1 MCWGERVTWVT
12 VLVLVLMAPAAPA
25 AETFSFV
32 VMGETAGATADSP
45 APMFL
50 QARNEINMLRPKFV
64 VNLGDV
70 VDARDGEDQVLS
82 RRWDAFEKVRS
93 SFDMTHFLVVGHR
106 DVSGAASEHLFR
118 QRYGPLWYS
127 FDHGGRHFVVLDSE
141 VVGQQ
146 GKIAGEQL
154 AWLKQDLERARDA
167 VHTFVFVHRPL
178 WRDAATRSAWL
189 TDVHPMLASRGV
201 DAVFAGQQR
210 RYLRDAARDGV
221 QYYVTGGGGSPIEGD
236 PLSGHFFHYL
246 WVKVDGANVDVAV
259 VRTGWLEADDV
270 VTVEKVQSFTDA
282 LTEVLRLSPVPFST
296 ESAERPVR
304 AAVTN
309 GFGRPCRIEL
319 DWQTPKGIAVRP
331 AGARVELA
339 AEQNQT
345 VDFVLTGPTWPI
357 ESLPVCRAT
366 IVMDQTR
373 RTVEQSVLVHRELD
387 VPATATS
394 PTLDGLIDEPFW
406 RKAAVVRHF
415 FDDRQG
421 RSSSLGAKAMLAWD
435 TERFY
440 VAMVMPEA
448 HPDRLAAGETEG
460 FFDEAWRDDS
470 IEIHLHPRE
479 SDRQAWHFVVNCR
492 GAFLDDHVSSDP
504 DAERVWQSA
513 THIGKDSWSAEVIIP
528 FAAVGGAPKAGD
540 VWGANFCRNRRVEPA
555 ESSAW
560 SPSRDFHDTSRFGR
574 VRFVGKPAE

>member
-1 MCWGERVTWVT
+1 MRWGERVTWVT
-12 VLVLVLMAPAAPA
+12 VLVLVSAGHAAPA

-32 VMGETAGATADSP
+32 VMGETAGAPADAP

-64 VNLGDV
+64 VSLGDV
-70 VDARDGEDQVLS
+70 IDARDGEDQALS

-93 SFDMTHFLVVGHR
+93 SFAMTHFLVVGHR

-127 FDHGGRHFVVLDSE
+127 FDHGGCHFVVLDSE

-146 GKIAGEQL
+146 GQIAGEQL
-154 AWLKQDLERARDA
+154 AWLKHDLQQGERAA
-167 VHTFVFVHRPL
+167 HTFVFIHRPL
-178 WRDAATRSAWL
+178 WRDAATVSNWFS
-189 TDVHPMLASRGV
+189 DVHPMLAGRGV

-221 QYYVTGGGGSPIEGD
+221 QYYITGGGGSPVEGD
-236 PLSGHFFHYL
+236 LLSGNFFHYL

-270 VTVEKVQSFTDA
+270 VTIEKVRSFGNA
-282 LTEVLRLSPVPFST
+282 LAKVLELSPVPFST
-296 ESAERPVR
+296 EGGERPTR
-304 AAVTN
+304 AVLEN
-309 GFGRPCRIEL
+309 GFGGPCRIEL

-339 AEQNQT
+339 AGQSQT
-345 VDFVLTGPTWPI
+345 VDFVLQGPTWPI
-357 ESLPVCRAT
+357 ESLPMCRAT
-366 IVMDQTR
+366 IVIGQTQR
-373 RTVEQSVLVHRELD
+373 SVEQRVLVRRELD
-387 VPATATS
+387 VPATATA
-394 PTLDGLIDEPFW
+394 PTLDGLVDEPLW
-406 RKAAVVRHF
+406 QKAAVAQHF

-421 RSSSLGAKAMLAWD
+421 RSSSLRTKAMLAWD
-435 TERFY
+435 AERLY
-440 VAMVMPEA
+440 VAMVMPEL
-448 HPDRLAAGETEG
+448 HPDQMVAGETEG

-470 IEIHLHPRE
+470 IEIHLQ
-479 SDRQAWHFVVNCR
+479 SGGSGQQAWQFVVNCR
-492 GAFLDDHVSSDP
+492 GAFMDGYASSDP
-504 DAERVWQSA
+504 GAERVWQSA
-513 THIGKDSWSAEVIIP
+513 THIGKDSWSVEVLIP

-560 SPSRDFHDTSRFGR
+560 SPSRDFHDASRFGQ
-574 VRFVGKPAE
+574 VRFVGKAAE